1 VNYFGFKIFG
11 ESRLKKMNSLFAE
24 AREYYK
30 KTEYFMKKYI
40 LYIKMFYT
48 RLFNFLENKLQK
60 TEPYYSAVAER
71 SVKLKSFCMDL
82 FLSDLMKYIKINYS
96 KIDFNKKYALS
107 SSFGIEYMFLIL
119 IALTLTGLN
128 LVWSGS
134 NSYEPPNNGVNIL
147 STVKNI
153 SKNEDHVASFIPEL
167 EIFQQIIRHSRI
179 DQPLALKLASI
190 INSESKKY
198 DIDPYLILSII
209 QVESRFSPTAVSHKG
224 ARGLMQLM
232 PTTGRYVANKYDL
245 PLKNTRSLF
254 DPATNIRLGIA
265 YLSYLENIYGNM
277 DYALFAYNH
286 GPKKTKQ
293 IQKSFRKSKPYY
305 VKAVMN
311 FKEFLETER
320 LVTES

>member
-1 VNYFGFKIFG
+1 
-11 ESRLKKMNSLFAE
+11 MNSLFAE
-24 AREYYK
+24 TKKYYK
-30 KTEYFMKKYI
+30 KTGSFMKKYI
-40 LYIKMFYT
+40 LYIKMFCI
-48 RLFNFLENKLQK
+48 RLLNLLENKLRK
-60 TEPYYSAVAER
+60 AEPLHSAFAEHLVR
-71 SVKLKSFCMDL
+71 LKSCFMDL
-82 FLSDLMKYIKINYS
+82 FLSDLIKYIQKIFS
-96 KIDFNKKYALS
+96 KIDFNKKYPLS
-107 SSFGIEYMFLIL
+107 SNFGIAYMFLIL
-119 IALTLTGLN
+119 IALNLTGFNFVL
-128 LVWSGS
+128 SS
-134 NSYEPPNNGVNIL
+134 SDSSDAPYNGVNIL

-153 SKNEDHVASFIPEL
+153 SKNEGHVASFVPEL
-167 EIFQQIIRHSRI
+167 EIFQQIIRHSKI

-190 INSESKKY
+190 INTESKKY
-198 DIDPYLILSII
+198 NIDPYLILSVI
-209 QVESRFSPTAVSHKG
+209 QVESRFSPTAVSHRG
-224 ARGLMQLM
+224 ARGLMQLL

-286 GPKKTKQ
+286 GPKKSNQ